1 MNVFKS
7 SSNNKE
13 VVVLKNVDMI
23 RKSHFFNVR
32 SDSDQVFPQ
41 IVVCAWGKETTLT
54 YGAGE
59 EYTRDQE
66 FDALTKALGEY
77 HG

>member
-7 SSNNKE
+7 SCMSKT
-13 VVVLKNVDMI
+13 VIVLKNVDMI

-32 SDSDQVFPQ
+32 SKTDQVFPQ

-54 YGAGE
+54 YDVGG
-59 EYTRDQE
+59 EYTRDLE
-66 FDALTKALGEY
+66 FDALTKALEEY